1 MEFIHYTE
9 PVQFCIIKNYY
20 TKNEVDAI
28 HKELESIPL
37 SGPENTFSARN
48 ISGDFLKSNKGSF
61 IKNEDGPIFHLS
73 KKLFREV
80 AWELKKHNWFWN
92 YFDLALEDHILVT
105 RYDTGD
111 YYKSH
116 RDESVF
122 TAIYYTWKEPKSF
135 TGGDLYFGNFKVPIE
150 NNCLL
155 VFPGPTS
162 HEVTPVEGSGRW
174 AISQF
179 VKLGKPRNVGQDMYH
194 YHNFLHVTAYKKVQ
208 DLVFNS
214 REWFL
219 GNSSVE
225 LYPRFWKLPLDNNE
239 YIRSLIKSVL
249 EEHDLQILRVYA
261 NGQFY
266 GQNGSFHQD
275 DTRPGTWTFLL
286 YLNDIDKDAIDEWHG
301 TTEFKTENRI
311 ISQQPIPNLGVLF
324 KSDLFHRGLAP
335 SKFVTDMRV
344 TLAWKLEKRGGPR
357 R

>member
-1 MEFIHYTE
+1 MEFVHYKE

-20 TKNEVDAI
+20 TKNEVEAI
-28 HKELESIPL
+28 YKELENTRL
-37 SGPENTFSARN
+37 DGPENTFSARS
-48 ISGDFLKSNKGSF
+48 IDGDFLKSNKGAF
-61 IKNEDGPIFHLS
+61 IKTEDGPIFHLS

-80 AWELKKHNWFWN
+80 SWELKKHHWFWE
-92 YFDLALEDHILVT
+92 YFNLKLEDTILVT

-116 RDESVF
+116 RDECVF

-135 TGGDLYFGNFKVPIE
+135 TGGDLYFGDFKVPIE
-150 NNCLL
+150 NNSLL
-155 VFPGPTS
+155 VFPGPTF
-162 HEVTPVEGSGRW
+162 HEVTPVVGSGRW

-179 VKLGKPRNVGQDMYH
+179 VRLGKSHAPKKDMYH
-194 YHNFLHVTAYKKVQ
+194 YHNFLHATAYKRVQ
-208 DLVFNS
+208 DLMFKS

-239 YIRSLIKSVL
+239 YVKSLINSVL

-286 YLNDIDKDAIDEWHG
+286 YLNDIEQDAIDEWHG
-301 TTEFKTENRI
+301 TTEFKTENGI
-311 ISQQPIPNLGVLF
+311 ISQQPEPNLGVLF
-324 KSDLFHRGLAP
+324 KSDLFHRGLGP

-344 TLAWKLEKRGGPR
+344 TLAWKLEKRVGHR